1 MMSIFRKPWHWE
13 NNREKVML
21 ELTTEIKVIEVSA

>member
-1 MMSIFRKPWHWE
+1 MMSIFRKPWHRE